1 MDEVDEFLAHY
12 GVKGMK
18 WGVRKRSGDSSG
30 SSEKRLSRK
39 DFKAKVSSEKAAFYE
54 NKASR
59 ILDEASKDPKTLISI
74 KTAGTYPT
82 VVTGKEFVSYLSS
95 GGSFDIRATD
105 VYARRT
111 AEGPYALNTSMNQ
124 QYKKPKR

>member
-18 WGVRKRSGDSSG
+18 WGVRKSSGDSSG

-39 DFKAKVSSEKAAFYE
+39 EFKAKVSSEKNAFYE
-54 NKASR
+54 NKAAR
-59 ILDEASKDPKTLISI
+59 ILDEATKDPKTLISV
-74 KTAGTYPT
+74 KAGTYPT
-82 VVTGKEFVSYLSS
+82 VVTGKEFVSYLSN

-111 AEGPYALNTSMNQ
+111 AEGPYQLNTSMNQ